1 PYPCKLKQ
9 LTTDVQGFC
18 PMGWHLP
25 VQTEWQDLFDEVGG
39 SSVAGE
45 RLKSVV
51 GWENNGNGTD
61 VYGFSAL
68 PAGERD
74 EIMQWGYSGKTAL
87 FWSYTDNGE
96 NDPHFVDFS
105 YDRES
110 AVLGSYKYSAISIR
124 CIKDE
129 DE

>member
-1 PYPCKLKQ
+1 
-9 LTTDVQGFC
+9 
-18 PMGWHLP
+18 
-25 VQTEWQDLFDEVGG
+25 
-39 SSVAGE
+39 
-45 RLKSVV
+45 
-51 GWENNGNGTD
+51 
-61 VYGFSAL
+61 
-68 PAGERD
+68 
-74 EIMQWGYSGKTAL
+74 MQWGYSGKTAL